1 MSTYLFSYD
10 RPPFLLLSIHKKQK
24 LSYDKTIDAL
34 SNALFKEKTQIRK
47 MVSMMEG
54 FNLLE
59 LKKNEKGEEII
70 HLLMGDKF
78 LEKAVKTHEILKSYQ
93 DSH

>member
-34 SNALFKEKTQIRK
+34 SNALFREKTEIRK

-70 HLLMGDKF
+70 HQSIHLPLGFACSLMSVQVS
-78 LEKAVKTHEILKSYQ
+78 ANQKS
-93 DSH
+93 